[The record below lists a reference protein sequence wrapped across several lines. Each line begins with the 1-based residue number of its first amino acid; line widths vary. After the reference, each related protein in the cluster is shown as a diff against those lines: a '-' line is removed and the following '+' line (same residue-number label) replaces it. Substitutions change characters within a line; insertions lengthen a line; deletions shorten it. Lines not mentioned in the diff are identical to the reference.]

1 MNLYDLIINHP
12 GRRRNLQSI
21 NHHCAAATP
30 PSKGGETF
38 TIPYCHNTM
47 IRLTAMWKEV
57 SACIQKTGN
66 KSYTVV
72 LLFKTDTNTN

>member
-1 MNLYDLIINHP
+1 MNLYDRIINHP
-12 GRRRNLQSI
+12 GRRRNLQFI

-38 TIPYCHNTM
+38 SIPYCYNTM
-47 IRLTAMWKEV
+47 IRLTAMWEEV

-72 LLFKTDTNTN
+72 LLFKTDTHNN

>member
-1 MNLYDLIINHP
+1 MNRSDRQINHP
-12 GRRRNLQSI
+12 GRKLILQYI
-21 NHHCAAATP
+21 GYHYAAATP

-47 IRLTAMWKEV
+47 IRLTAMWEEV